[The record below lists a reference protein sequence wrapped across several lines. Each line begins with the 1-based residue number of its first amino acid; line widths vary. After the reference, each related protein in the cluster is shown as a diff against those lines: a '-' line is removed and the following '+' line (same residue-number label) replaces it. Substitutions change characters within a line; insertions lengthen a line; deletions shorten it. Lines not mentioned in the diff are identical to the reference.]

1 MLVLLKRFS
10 RLGVTPEEKALFSEE
25 EWRAVFKLMSLG
37 RDGRLATPLVRAAT
51 GNEPTGASGRAAWT
65 RSSAPPPKPAP
76 IKKKATIK
84 TFGSSTKARTTK
96 QATMKSQRQELAGE
110 EDMWSF
116 LRRGR
121 AVTRRD
127 GLAGTGSI
135 DHYFDATSTATTARR
150 SMSKDLRNSNPTN
163 EDAEQEE
170 AILLAAEAVAVAA
183 AQREVQRAARTRARA
198 FEHKLGGTLKE
209 AVGREVSAAVLRDA
223 VPATL
228 TERVHVAAV
237 LAQAASLACLR
248 SGKSLE
254 ELVDVPKS
262 ERHATVS
269 AEVADRQTSA
279 AAAMGLTPLEQRAA
293 KGGDESGSNERHG
306 DEKTQPA
313 DTASQTSSLLGRDEL
328 SSGRAMAEKS
338 SEALEAVEEKEPKEV
353 VLASYEQ
360 V

>member
-1 MLVLLKRFS
+1 
-10 RLGVTPEEKALFSEE
+10 
-25 EWRAVFKLMSLG
+25 MSLG

-51 GNEPTGASGRAAWT
+51 GNEPTGASGRAVWT
-65 RSSAPPPKPAP
+65 RSSAPPPKPAQ
-76 IKKKATIK
+76 IKKKTTTK
-84 TFGSSTKARTTK
+84 TLGSSTKARTTQ

-110 EDMWSF
+110 EDVWSF

-121 AVTRRD
+121 AVTRRG
-127 GLAGTGSI
+127 GLACTGSVG
-135 DHYFDATSTATTARR
+135 HYLDATSTATAAR
-150 SMSKDLRNSNPTN
+150 SGTSNELGNSNHN
-163 EDAEQEE
+163 NQDAEQEE
-170 AILLAAEAVAVAA
+170 AILLAAEAAAVAA
-183 AQREVQRAARTRARA
+183 QQEVQRAARARARA

-223 VPATL
+223 VAATL

-237 LAQAASLACLR
+237 LAQAANLASLR

-254 ELVDVPKS
+254 ELVDVPES

-269 AEVADRQTSA
+269 AEVADRQTTA
-279 AAAMGLTPLEQRAA
+279 AAAMGLTPLEQQARAA
-293 KGGDESGSNERHG
+293 KRGDASGSKECHG

-328 SSGRAMAEKS
+328 SSGGTTAEQS
-338 SEALEAVEEKEPKEV
+338 SEALEAVEEEEPKEV